1 MAKRRKA
8 TQKEQT
14 PIDRSGKGHVVVEY
28 NKLSDKYRLRQKIS
42 ERNRK
47 PGDKQWS
54 PGDAYTYHGKE
65 TTPYQKPKLGEKV
78 RVYPPIDQD
87 GIENYLAGSQP
98 IDGAGI
104 ESALRAFA
112 DKFDLIL
119 DPEPHP
125 PTSI

>member
-1 MAKRRKA
+1 MAK
-8 TQKEQT
+8 EHT
-14 PIDRSGKGHVVVEY
+14 PADRIGKGHVVVEY
-28 NKLSDKYRLRQKIS
+28 NELSDKYRLRQKIS
-42 ERNRK
+42 ETNRK

-54 PGDAYTYHGKE
+54 PVDAYSYHGEE
-65 TTPYQKPKLGEKV
+65 TTPYQKPKLAKKV
-78 RVYPPIDQD
+78 RIDPTID
-87 GIENYLAGSQP
+87 EEGIENYLAGSQP
-98 IDGAGI
+98 MDGAGI